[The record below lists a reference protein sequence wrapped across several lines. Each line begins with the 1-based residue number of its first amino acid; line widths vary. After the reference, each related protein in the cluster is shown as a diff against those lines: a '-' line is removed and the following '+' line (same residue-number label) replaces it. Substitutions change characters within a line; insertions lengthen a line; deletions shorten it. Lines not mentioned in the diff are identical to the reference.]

1 MTAEIIVTDE
11 FAEWYEGLS
20 LEEQL
25 SVRRYVA
32 MLEVAG
38 ATLPFPYSSGI
49 QNSRFAAMR
58 ELRVQHAGRP
68 YRVLYA
74 FDPVR
79 NAALLV
85 GGEKTGDDRWYEA
98 AIKLADKLWD
108 EYLRSIKAPGGKDKP

>member
-1 MTAEIIVTDE
+1 MRYIIAMATEIIVTDE
-11 FAEWYEGLS
+11 FVEWYGSLS

-25 SVRRYVA
+25 SVERYVT
-32 MLEVAG
+32 MLEDAG

-49 QNSRFAAMR
+49 KNSRYSAMR

-79 NAALLV
+79 NAVLRV
-85 GGEKTGDDRWYEA
+85 GGEKTGDDRWYA
-98 AIKLADKLWD
+98 TAIKLAEKLWE
-108 EYLRSIKAPGGKDKP
+108 EYLEKL

>member
-108 EYLRSIKAPGGKDKP
+108 DYLRSIKAPGGKDKP